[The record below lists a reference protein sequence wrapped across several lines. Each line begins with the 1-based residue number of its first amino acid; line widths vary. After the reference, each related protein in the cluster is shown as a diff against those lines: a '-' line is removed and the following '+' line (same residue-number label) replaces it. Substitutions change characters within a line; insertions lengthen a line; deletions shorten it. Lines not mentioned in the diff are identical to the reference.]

1 MFDNAPPSDAARS
14 KQPAASRGRPE
25 DERIALRCNRKELQ
39 LLDSFVATGEFD
51 SRSEL
56 MRQALRDFL
65 RARAMTGVA
74 STPPPDAKGLV
85 EVPVRLRP
93 EEIETLTAYGELVEN
108 GEALGDVLAKLVRRA
123 ELELKVAELVARARG
138 TVREAAESRAR
149 LGALQRHGE
158 ELERKGVVGR

>member
-1 MFDNAPPSDAARS
+1 VFDNTPPSEAARS
-14 KQPAASRGRPE
+14 KGPAAARGQPE

-39 LLDSFVATGEFD
+39 LLDSFVATGEFS

-65 RARAMTGVA
+65 RARAMTGI
-74 STPPPDAKGLV
+74 PPAPTPDARGLV
-85 EVPVRLRP
+85 EVSVRLRP
-93 EEIETLTAYGELVEN
+93 EEVETLSAYGELVEN
-108 GEALGDVLAKLVRRA
+108 GEPLGDLLAKLVRRA
-123 ELELKVAELVARARG
+123 ELELKVSELVARARAS
-138 TVREAAESRAR
+138 VRDAAESRAR